1 MAFDWKDFAA
11 AFLEGTAENIERR
24 GEEARAYEEEQKT
37 AAKRNAELIR
47 NRAAKAKEA
56 ASYARKAKAYLGSHP
71 EADLMVRAAMSAGP
85 AEIVTLYQKLEAA
98 ANQPGQNGKLGE
110 ADIDALINMPELPGV
125 DNKYID
131 MGLEDFAMQTYG
143 ASKDSL
149 IRSAEEQEE
158 VDLVGQLFG
167 FGAKQRVD
175 RKLGE
180 QPYGMGMSISDI
192 NDLAEQSE
200 YQNLIKDASLTY
212 GTLDRFDLDDYTK
225 FDAIITK
232 AMKDA
237 VDANEKVLNEANVGT
252 GASFA
257 TSEERVTFKRDIQR
271 NAAGPLIA
279 ESVRENPR
287 MLQSPSVAQRIVA
300 VMGQEY
306 LDNLYVQYGVF
317 TEDEIKEMRN
327 GVEAE
332 PAAAA
337 GAEPSEPAAAGAEP
351 AAASATPDTANVA
364 PRPEATV
371 DPLDLNPAPDEAVEE
386 WNRKYEGKYDPIT
399 GKPIIVPKRPAKSE
413 TRDEKKISGRIRKV
427 SLYNEWNKKY
437 GKTHDPETG
446 LPLPVEE

>member
-24 GEEARAYEEEQKT
+24 GEEARAYEEEQKA

-85 AEIVTLYQKLEAA
+85 TEIVTLYQKLEAA

-158 VDLVGQLFG
+158 VGLVGQLFG

-175 RKLGE
+175 RELGE
-180 QPYGMGMSISDI
+180 QQYGMGMSISDI

-200 YQNLIKDASLTY
+200 YQNIIKDASLTY

-237 VDANEKVLNEANVGT
+237 VDANEKILNEANVGT
-252 GASFA
+252 GAYFA
-257 TSEERVTFKRDIQR
+257 TSEERATFKSDIQR
-271 NAAGPLIA
+271 NAAEPLIA

-306 LDNLYVQYGVF
+306 LDELYVQYGIF
-317 TEDEIKEMRN
+317 TKDQIREMRN

-332 PAAAA
+332 PAAA
-337 GAEPSEPAAAGAEP
+337 GAEPSEPAAAGTEP

-364 PRPEATV
+364 PRPEATI

-399 GKPIIVPKRPAKSE
+399 GAPIIVGKRPAL
-413 TRDEKKISGRIRKV
+413 DEYREERRIAGGRMRRV
-427 SLYNEWNKKY
+427 SLHTEWMEKY
-437 GKTHDPETG
+437 GDTHDPETG